1 MLNWFHQ
8 LDRASTV
15 AQVIGVSREYLATWH
30 PEELARLPR
39 ECRPG
44 RIKSREDIEDLHACL
59 VDEYRGTR
67 LAGEDLSALQ
77 KMTSFIVRAS
87 IRMAQ
92 LDAEAGEEPAHDD
105 HSQGNA
111 ERESL
116 QREQ

>member
-1 MLNWFHQ
+1 MLSWFHQ
-8 LDRASTV
+8 LDRAASI
-15 AQVIGVSREYLATWH
+15 AEVIGVSREYLATWD

-44 RIKSREDIEDLHACL
+44 RVKSRADVEDLHACL

-67 LAGEDLSALQ
+67 LTGEDLSALQ

-92 LDAEAGEEPAHDD
+92 LDADKAEAAVEDPSPAGPQR
-105 HSQGNA
+105 ST
-111 ERESL
+111 L